1 MTGRYFM
8 NRKKSFPAHDSGTL
22 TNIITFIEDSLKT
35 LKIDHKLMMRSVL
48 AAEEMVAQMIE
59 TADPDTSVRVQV
71 KRFFGDAEIT
81 ISSIGDEIK
90 PYSSNDSH
98 IALNDVGDQE
108 VQQAIRSIILK
119 SQEDLLKISRR
130 DRMNRVSITLDQS
143 EKAVLIKTVVALI
156 LGIVAGILL
165 RFVLPDSISSNCT
178 TYALEPVKT
187 MFMNA
192 LKIVVAP
199 VVFLSIVSCVSQFKN
214 LSELGRIGIKV
225 MGMYLLTTIMAILIA
240 VGFTKLIDPGT
251 KGFAKEVFQQS
262 QTVTD
267 MSDDLNSSLLN
278 TIVNIVPDNVVKP
291 FENSDTLQIIFLAV
305 LFGIAIGMVGEYSMP
320 LQNGVEALNSLF
332 VKVTSLIVRFMPAGI
347 FCSIAL
353 MVIKLELDSAVS
365 ILQMA
370 GTHVLCIFSI
380 LVVYGLLLL
389 VVGRLN
395 PLTFYKKNREGMI
408 TSFMLSSSSAAMP
421 INLRTCTEKL
431 GVSPKVASF
440 SIPLGATVNMD
451 GTSIILTVGSI
462 FLAKA
467 YGVEVS
473 GGMLLT
479 MLVTI
484 VLLALGAPGV
494 PGSGIVC
501 FGIVLSG
508 LGVPIEIVG
517 LILGIYP
524 FIDMLNT
531 VSNTTGDVAVTTI
544 VAKSEGLLDLKK
556 YNSK

>member
-1 MTGRYFM
+1 
-8 NRKKSFPAHDSGTL
+8 
-22 TNIITFIEDSLKT
+22 
-35 LKIDHKLMMRSVL
+35 
-48 AAEEMVAQMIE
+48 
-59 TADPDTSVRVQV
+59 
-71 KRFFGDAEIT
+71 
-81 ISSIGDEIK
+81 
-90 PYSSNDSH
+90 
-98 IALNDVGDQE
+98 
-108 VQQAIRSIILK
+108 
-119 SQEDLLKISRR
+119 
-130 DRMNRVSITLDQS
+130 
-143 EKAVLIKTVVALI
+143 
-156 LGIVAGILL
+156 
-165 RFVLPDSISSNCT
+165 
-178 TYALEPVKT
+178 
-187 MFMNA
+187 
-192 LKIVVAP
+192 
-199 VVFLSIVSCVSQFKN
+199 
-214 LSELGRIGIKV
+214 
-225 MGMYLLTTIMAILIA
+225 
-240 VGFTKLIDPGT
+240 
-251 KGFAKEVFQQS
+251 
-262 QTVTD
+262 

-332 VKVTSLIVRFMPAGI
+332 LKVTSLIVRFMPAGI

-531 VSNTTGDVAVTTI
+531 VSNITGDVAVTTI